1 MEFEKIPT
9 IPTADEILDVSFR
22 RAASKMRLKQNK
34 DRANEEFVKTINQ
47 AVHDRLVRVIQAF
60 PDFETLPVFYR
71 EIVEILWGMDRIRQ
85 ALGGVGWAARW
96 ARTHGP
102 GLTYQ
107 TRKAEDTAILR
118 KRAVARL
125 SSVVHQIN
133 GDLLFL
139 NEVRNVLRKL
149 PHVGDEFTV
158 VVAGYPNVGK
168 SSFIQLVSTAT
179 PEVASYPF
187 TTKGVIVGHR
197 EVGRDR
203 VQFIDTPG
211 ILDRPTIDRNAIE
224 LQALTAIVN
233 LADIVLY
240 ILDPSEH
247 CGYSLEEQVR
257 LQHEIEVL
265 VDVPVIVVANKTDLG
280 YFDGYINMSTETGD
294 GVFEVVDTLLAYK
307 PEMSPEECE
316 ETPD

>member
-1 MEFEKIPT
+1 M
-9 IPTADEILDVSFR
+9 
-22 RAASKMRLKQNK
+22 
-34 DRANEEFVKTINQ
+34 
-47 AVHDRLVRVIQAF
+47 
-60 PDFETLPVFYR
+60 
-71 EIVEILWGMDRIRQ
+71 
-85 ALGGVGWAARW
+85 
-96 ARTHGP
+96 
-102 GLTYQ
+102 
-107 TRKAEDTAILR
+107 
-118 KRAVARL
+118 
-125 SSVVHQIN
+125 
-133 GDLLFL
+133 
-139 NEVRNVLRKL
+139 LRKL

-240 ILDPSEH
+240 IWIRASIA
-247 CGYSLEEQVR
+247 V
-257 LQHEIEVL
+257 
-265 VDVPVIVVANKTDLG
+265 
-280 YFDGYINMSTETGD
+280 
-294 GVFEVVDTLLAYK
+294 
-307 PEMSPEECE
+307 
-316 ETPD
+316 TPLKNRSGCSMRSKSWWTSR